1 MNRIERM
8 VAEMCPD
15 GVEYWALDA
24 VFLLRNGYTP
34 AKSNGEFWCSN
45 EVPWFRMEDIRA
57 NGHILYEAIQ
67 GVSTSAIKGNLFPAD
82 SVLIATSAT
91 VGEHALIRVPHMS
104 NQRFTNLSLRREFVG
119 RLDMEFFNY
128 YAFILDKWCLEH
140 VNVSS
145 FASVDMKALRKTLIP
160 VPPIEIQRKIVDIL
174 DSFTRLEAE
183 LEAELEA
190 RRTQY
195 AFYRDR
201 LLSFDFE
208 AGGGAVLQ
216 GISLSNVAW
225 VPMGEVGT
233 LKRGR
238 RFTAND
244 FRDEG
249 LAAIHYGEIYT
260 RYGVVARE
268 VGTRVSP
275 NLGELRFAEPGD
287 IIIACVGE
295 TVEDIG
301 RGVAWLGSESV
312 AYHDDSVAWRSDHEP
327 RYLSHFLRSRAF
339 DSQKRKFVSSGKVKR
354 IAPAA
359 LSQISVPIPPL
370 EVQRRIADVL
380 DDFDALVNDLSSGLP
395 AEIAAR
401 RQQYEYYRDRLL
413 TFPEKK

>member
-208 AGGGAVLQ
+208 AGGGVQ
-216 GISLSNVAW
+216 FF
-225 VPMGEVGT
+225 
-233 LKRGR
+233 K
-238 RFTAND
+238 
-244 FRDEG
+244 
-249 LAAIHYGEIYT
+249 
-260 RYGVVARE
+260 
-268 VGTRVSP
+268 
-275 NLGELRFAEPGD
+275 
-287 IIIACVGE
+287 
-295 TVEDIG
+295 
-301 RGVAWLGSESV
+301 ES
-312 AYHDDSVAWRSDHEP
+312 
-327 RYLSHFLRSRAF
+327 RSRTSPGF
-339 DSQKRKFVSSGKVKR
+339 RWVRSER
-354 IAPAA
+354 
-359 LSQISVPIPPL
+359 
-370 EVQRRIADVL
+370 
-380 DDFDALVNDLSSGLP
+380 
-395 AEIAAR
+395 
-401 RQQYEYYRDRLL
+401 
-413 TFPEKK
+413 